1 MRNSSGWLSVEAG
14 NATLVRS
21 TVMWSTAIAVRMVLV
36 VILSG
41 EAGLGWVGMGRW
53 GVVVELPDQQRC
65 NVGWVQRGGRRRRAA
80 VWLSIFFSAYSL
92 SGPCSRGCCPSLP
105 AAVTPLDW

>member
-1 MRNSSGWLSVEAG
+1 MRNSSGGLSVEAG

-21 TVMWSTAIAVRMVLV
+21 TVMWSTAIAVRMVVVVIV
-36 VILSG
+36 VILRP
-41 EAGLGWVGMGRW
+41 GWVGLAW
-53 GVVVELPDQQRC
+53 VVVVELPDQQRC
-65 NVGWVQRGGRRRRAA
+65 NVGWVQRGGRKRRAA